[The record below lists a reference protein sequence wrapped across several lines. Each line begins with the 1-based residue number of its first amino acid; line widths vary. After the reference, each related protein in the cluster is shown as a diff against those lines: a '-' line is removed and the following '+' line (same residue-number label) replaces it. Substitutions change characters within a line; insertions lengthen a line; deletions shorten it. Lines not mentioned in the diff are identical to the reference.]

1 MQILVSLEWPPR
13 GLSPN
18 ARLDR
23 FSKARLFK
31 TTKLR
36 ARLATMDAMNGRA
49 AHLPEGEVVNL
60 RLVCRPPVLRHR
72 DEDNLIASCKAVF
85 DGIAS
90 ALKVDD
96 HLFHF
101 REMEWREVDRAGRGG
116 LTVEVEWRD
125 EEE

>member
-1 MQILVSLEWPPR
+1 MQILVPLEWPSR

-36 ARLATMDAMNGRA
+36 ARLATMEVTKGRA
-49 AHLPEGEVVNL
+49 ARLPKGEVVNL
-60 RLVCRPPVLRHR
+60 RLICRPPVLRYR
-72 DEDNLIASCKAVF
+72 DEDNLIATCKAIF

-90 ALKVDD
+90 ALDVDD

-101 REMEWREVDRAGRGG
+101 REMEWQDIDRDGKGM
-116 LTVEVEWRD
+116 LTVEIEWKD
-125 EEE
+125 AEE